1 MSKTLK
7 TIFFTTAKVV
17 NMAIRCKK
25 SANILIYFKDKIN
38 EKYTNETY
46 RVLYVKKLSPLGWL
60 N

>member
-7 TIFFTTAKVV
+7 TIFFTTAKVA

-25 SANILIYFKDKIN
+25 SPYILMYFKIKIN

-46 RVLYVKKLSPLGWL
+46 RA
-60 N
+60 

>member
-25 SANILIYFKDKIN
+25 SANILNKIN

-46 RVLYVKKLSPLGWL
+46 RA
-60 N
+60 

>member
-17 NMAIRCKK
+17 NMAIRWKK

-46 RVLYVKKLSPLGWL
+46 RA
-60 N
+60 

>member
-7 TIFFTTAKVV
+7 TVFFTTAKVA

-25 SANILIYFKDKIN
+25 SPYILMYFKIKIN

-46 RVLYVKKLSPLGWL
+46 RA
-60 N
+60 

>member
-25 SANILIYFKDKIN
+25 SANILIKDKIN

-46 RVLYVKKLSPLGWL
+46 RA
-60 N
+60 

>member
-17 NMAIRCKK
+17 NKEIGCKK

-46 RVLYVKKLSPLGWL
+46 RA
-60 N
+60 